1 MKRRCL
7 SLVCVFALLFSLSA
21 VDVRASE
28 ERAMVDG
35 SYLTHEDE
43 STGETTLIT
52 RGDYL
57 NVGTSKVS
65 KAGTGIIN
73 AGGTTTAKRVVSE
86 VGITVVVER
95 LKSGSST
102 WTYYRTW
109 SAEKTNTSLVSSSK
123 NLTVAGGYYYR
134 VRSTHW
140 ANSDVSSSSTNG
152 VYIN

>member
-7 SLVCVFALLFSLSA
+7 SLVCVFALLLSLSA

-28 ERAMVDG
+28 ERTMVDG
-35 SYLTHEDE
+35 SYLTHDDE
-43 STGETTLIT
+43 SIGEAVLIM
-52 RGDYL
+52 RGEDL
-57 NVGTSKVS
+57 LSGFSKVS

-73 AGGTTTAKRVVSE
+73 AGGTTTAAHTVRE

-109 SAEKTNTSLVSSSK
+109 SAEKTN
-123 NLTVAGGYYYR
+123 AYR
-134 VRSTHW
+134 CRWLLLSRKIYTL
-140 ANSDVSSSSTNG
+140 G
-152 VYIN
+152 KQ